1 MQKRHNSQW
10 AGIYFFQEKSRKV
23 HIIAGLLISCSVT
36 AAAPGARGHP
46 IWVGCSQAGRQTF
59 WLRYDADGTAKA
71 HRTRTCISVD
81 ERAAAG
87 VGDFATESQLLRQS
101 RSLLY
106 HLRFTPDETGTRGI
120 CPTPRKGKRLSTA
133 PIQLSSRS
141 PVKLCCNNLGHHS
154 AASASRSMLNG
165 VWLNSIVPN
174 KLTCCQAT
182 GETPLMMFIAAWSP
196 VPCFCT

>member
-1 MQKRHNSQW
+1 MMLMERQKRTALEPVYRLMKELLPALAISQQNLNYY
-10 AGIYFFQEKSRKV
+10 ANLAHYYTIYDLRRMKPEQ
-23 HIIAGLLISCSVT
+23 
-36 AAAPGARGHP
+36 
-46 IWVGCSQAGRQTF
+46 GCF
-59 WLRYDADGTAKA
+59 
-71 HRTRTCISVD
+71 
-81 ERAAAG
+81 
-87 VGDFATESQLLRQS
+87 
-101 RSLLY
+101 
-106 HLRFTPDETGTRGI
+106 